1 MSTLAL
7 FMKGNK
13 KTRTNAFYA
22 ATKSL
27 VDKDGKPLKWE
38 IKHVTTEE
46 DERIRDACTTE
57 VPISGKRNQF
67 RIKIDA
73 NAYMTKQIVASVV
86 FPNLYDA
93 ELQDSYDVKT
103 PEDLLKQM
111 VDDPVEFAEFA
122 SFVREFNGF
131 EEDIN
136 DLVDEAKN

>member
-27 VDKDGKPLKWE
+27 ADKDGKPLKWE

-57 VPISGKRNQF
+57 VPIPGKRNQF
-67 RIKIDA
+67 RLKIDA